1 MYCQYTIEEEQKVSY
16 LLCQYQDCYKATVM
30 NTIVSH
36 CKDRYTDQGTR
47 VVISNTNLHMN
58 GCPHSPAPF
67 FLKRCGI
74 IQGVETTWF

>member
-16 LLCQYQDCYKATVM
+16 LLYQYQDCYKATVM

-47 VVISNTNLHMN
+47 VVID
-58 GCPHSPAPF
+58 
-67 FLKRCGI
+67 
-74 IQGVETTWF
+74 Q